1 MQKLHL
7 HGVFRRR
14 CVPSCGLLALEAAPH
29 SHQKTTRTV
38 QPRWPAGPPWADSA
52 LPGTVKTTAYKIL

>member
-14 CVPSCGLLALEAAPH
+14 CVPSCGLLALEAAPRSQETFANGAASLAGRPAVGGFRAAWH
-29 SHQKTTRTV
+29 S
-38 QPRWPAGPPWADSA
+38 
-52 LPGTVKTTAYKIL
+52 